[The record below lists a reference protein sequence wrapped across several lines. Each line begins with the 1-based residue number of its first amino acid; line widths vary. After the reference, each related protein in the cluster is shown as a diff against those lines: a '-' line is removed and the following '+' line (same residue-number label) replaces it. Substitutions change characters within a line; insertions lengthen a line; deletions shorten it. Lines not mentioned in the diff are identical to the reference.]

1 MVFRRQIGAY
11 LAARR
16 DPRTLRILF
25 ASSLLIATNWLVYI
39 YAIVSDHVL
48 AASLGYYLNPLVHVM
63 LGMLILG
70 ERLSRL
76 QMLAVATAAAGVA
89 LLLADALDTLWIS
102 LMLAFSF
109 GFYGLPRKI
118 APVGALPGL
127 AVETKIGSGHR

>member
-1 MVFRRQIGAY
+1 MC
-11 LAARR
+11 
-16 DPRTLRILF
+16 ILF
-25 ASSLLIATNWLVYI
+25 ASSRVITTVWLVYI
-39 YAIVSDHVL
+39 DAIVPHDVL
-48 AASLGYYLNPLVHVM
+48 GSKLGYYLNPLVNVM

-109 GFYGLPRKI
+109 GFYGLLRKI
-118 APVGALPGL
+118 APVGALP
-127 AVETKIGSGHR
+127 EIGRAHV

>member
-1 MVFRRQIGAY
+1 
-11 LAARR
+11 
-16 DPRTLRILF
+16 
-25 ASSLLIATNWLVYI
+25 
-39 YAIVSDHVL
+39 
-48 AASLGYYLNPLVHVM
+48 M

-109 GFYGLPRKI
+109 GFYGLLRKI

-127 AVETKIGSGHR
+127 AVETTLLFIPGLAIAIYYGAAGEDRKSTRLNSSH

>member
-1 MVFRRQIGAY
+1 MLFIELCFFKQKTAY
-11 LAARR
+11 E
-16 DPRTLRILF
+16 LRISDW
-25 ASSLLIATNWLVYI
+25 SSDVCSSDLLIATNWLVYI

-48 AASLGYYLNPLVHVM
+48 AASPGYYLTPLVNVM

-76 QMLAVATAAAGVA
+76 QLLAVATAAAGVA

-109 GFYGLPRKI
+109 GFSGLLRKL
-118 APVGALPGL
+118 APVRALPGL
-127 AVETKIGSGHR
+127 AAEKTTA